1 MRLPTSLLARTNAVL
16 VLVAV
21 VITATAFAAV
31 QGLVIAPMKDRLADD
46 EAGLVT
52 LAAQTWVEL
61 PDYTDA
67 RPAFELEMARMHDL
81 IISSNIR
88 DLALADASDAY
99 NLLLAD
105 GISTRLGAPAR
116 LLAGDDLLWAEVPV
130 PGGMLQIGFAPGQQD
145 IQPIY
150 VGLAIG
156 IVGASLVF
164 GAAFVMVRR
173 IARPL
178 VETASAVEAFRGAE
192 EFSSLPERGPREL
205 VALARN
211 FNQMARE
218 VSGLLS
224 NRTTLLAGI
233 SHDLRTPLAR
243 MRIAIELLPDA
254 VDRKFVERMERNLAA
269 MDALIGDALRF
280 ARGAGEAPQ
289 EMHLKPCIEAI
300 AKESGAAVRV
310 EWRGDEDARC
320 LIAPGAFRRVLMN
333 LLDNA
338 RQHGQAPRVAVSIG
352 EEAAVH
358 VIDSGPGIPEVD
370 RERVFEPFYRLERS
384 RSRNTGGSGLGLAI
398 VRQLCQAHGWRATIE
413 ASECGGVDVC
423 VTVSPLIRTDTKKPL
438 CEIPQKQPAGNI
450 AHG

>member
-1 MRLPTSLLARTNAVL
+1 MRLPTSLLARTNVVL

-31 QGLVIAPMKDRLADD
+31 QGLVIAPMKNRLADD

-88 DLALADASDAY
+88 DLPSADAGDAY
-99 NLLLAD
+99 NVLLAES
-105 GISTRLGAPAR
+105 IATRLGAPAR

-130 PGGMLQIGFAPGQQD
+130 PGGRLQIGFSPGQQD

-156 IVGASLVF
+156 IVGAGLVF

-178 VETASAVEAFRGAE
+178 VETANAVEAFRGAE
-192 EFSSLPERGPREL
+192 EFASLPERGPREL

-211 FNQMARE
+211 FNRMARE

-254 VDRKFVERMERNLAA
+254 VDRKFIERMERNLEA
-269 MDALIGDALRF
+269 MDALIGDALRL

-289 EMHLKPCIEAI
+289 ELHLKPCIEAI
-300 AKESGAAVRV
+300 VKDFGQGVRV
-310 EWRGDEDARC
+310 DWRGDQDARC

-338 RQHGQAPRVAVSIG
+338 RQHAQSPRVAVRIG

-384 RSRNTGGSGLGLAI
+384 RSRDTGGSGLGLAI
-398 VRQLCQAHGWRATIE
+398 VRQLCQAHGWRATIDGNE
-413 ASECGGVDVC
+413 GGGVDVC
-423 VTVSPLIRTDTKKPL
+423 VSVSPLIRTDTKSPR
-438 CEIPQKQPAGNI
+438 CEIPQKQPAGKL